1 MSDERLD
8 FLVHREEL
16 LKAFEYGNSVVKTEL
31 KIISPVVLTR
41 DTIF

>member
-1 MSDERLD
+1 MQD
-8 FLVHREEL
+8 F
-16 LKAFEYGNSVVKTEL
+16 KAFEYGNSVVKTEL